1 MSELRTGKRFPLE
14 LPIKIH
20 DKQSSK
26 KRAATS
32 SNLSAAG
39 VFIWADMTFE
49 VGSPI
54 KFDITLPG
62 KIIGARGDVAVECS
76 GRVVRADKTNG
87 TVKRAPIRGNKR
99 GIACVIDSY
108 KFVRG

>member
-1 MSELRTGKRFPLE
+1 MSDLRTGKRFPLE

-26 KRAATS
+26 KHTATS

-39 VFIWADMTFE
+39 VYIWADMAFE
-49 VGSPI
+49 IGSPI

-62 KIIGARGDVAVECS
+62 KIIGARGDVAIECS
-76 GRVVRADKTNG
+76 GRVVRADKDHG
-87 TVKRAPIRGNKR
+87 SLKRPPVRGNKR
-99 GIACVIDSY
+99 GVACVIDTY